1 MQSWHLKASNV
12 DFLLWSSK
20 CISICKNYNIFNIFK
35 CQNYNFFFHG
45 FVGPPNLHRFWAPR
59 QMLPLL
65 RVWQIRH
72 WLAGDTIL
80 TVSNK
85 YIQKI
90 RKKHKHTFIQTK
102 DHCSH
107 SINDLILN
115 KNKTVQIIVFHTKN
129 TLSTALPNLE
139 LKQATKMQVSLTWGT
154 YLENKTRTW
163 SRHSQSLL

>member
-1 MQSWHLKASNV
+1 MSKLQQLFLSWVCGPTKPPS
-12 DFLLWSSK
+12 LLSPLGK
-20 CISICKNYNIFNIFK
+20 CPRFCGFGKYATGLQMTLYWQFQINIFK
-35 CQNYNFFFHG
+35 KLERNTN
-45 FVGPPNLHRFWAPR
+45 
-59 QMLPLL
+59 
-65 RVWQIRH
+65 
-72 WLAGDTIL
+72 
-80 TVSNK
+80 
-85 YIQKI
+85 
-90 RKKHKHTFIQTK
+90 TFIQTK